1 MITRKWE
8 KRPMLVNNKSITTA
22 VKEIVSGDFSFQDS
36 LHRNYC
42 NISALARII
51 KPQVDQLL
59 NRETSIESIITA
71 LKRTRIF
78 YEIPEW
84 SITSILANST
94 LSVKTDVAK
103 LSATKQR
110 KTLEKVA
117 ALIQT
122 AKQFVTISESIS
134 SITLIFDNIL
144 VEKVKS
150 IFAYYDILE
159 TEADLAAIIIHSPEQ
174 IIKTPGCAIS
184 FYNQLARLY
193 INIEDTVSC
202 YTDTI
207 VLVRMKDAGRAF
219 NVLTELIS
227 SARNCDK

>member
-1 MITRKWE
+1 
-8 KRPMLVNNKSITTA
+8 
-22 VKEIVSGDFSFQDS
+22 
-36 LHRNYC
+36 
-42 NISALARII
+42 
-51 KPQVDQLL
+51 
-59 NRETSIESIITA
+59 
-71 LKRTRIF
+71 
-78 YEIPEW
+78 
-84 SITSILANST
+84 
-94 LSVKTDVAK
+94 VKTDVAK

-110 KTLEKVA
+110 KTLDKVA
-117 ALIQT
+117 ALIPT
-122 AKQFVTISESIS
+122 AKHFITISESIF

-144 VEKVKS
+144 LEKVKS
-150 IFAYYDILE
+150 MFAYYDILE

-219 NVLTELIS
+219 NVLTELIY
-227 SARNCDK
+227 SARNCGK